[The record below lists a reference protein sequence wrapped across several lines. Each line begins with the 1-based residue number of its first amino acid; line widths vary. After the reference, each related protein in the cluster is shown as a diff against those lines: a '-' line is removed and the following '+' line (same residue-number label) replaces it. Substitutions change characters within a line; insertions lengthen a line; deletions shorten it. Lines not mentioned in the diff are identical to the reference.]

1 MNDGTPGNEKLGQ
14 LFRENSEILVVIGIV
29 SVVGLLVF
37 PLPPA
42 LLDLFLALSIAA
54 SLMVLL
60 VALYIEKPLQFSSFP
75 ALLLLLTLYR
85 LSLNVN
91 STRLILGSGE
101 AGKVIESFG
110 HFVIGGNM
118 VLQRGREAPIWGWAD
133 PGETVAVE
141 FAGQRKSD
149 AIDV

>member
-1 MNDGTPGNEKLGQ
+1 MNDRISRFL
-14 LFRENSEILVVIGIV
+14 RENGEILVVVGIV

-42 LLDLFLALSIAA
+42 LLDLFLALSIAS
-54 SLMVLL
+54 SLLVLL
-60 VALYIEKPLQFSSFP
+60 VALYIDKPLQFSSFP

-91 STRLILGSGE
+91 STRLILGSGD

-110 HFVIGGNM
+110 NFV
-118 VLQRGREAPIWGWAD
+118 
-133 PGETVAVE
+133 
-141 FAGQRKSD
+141 
-149 AIDV
+149 